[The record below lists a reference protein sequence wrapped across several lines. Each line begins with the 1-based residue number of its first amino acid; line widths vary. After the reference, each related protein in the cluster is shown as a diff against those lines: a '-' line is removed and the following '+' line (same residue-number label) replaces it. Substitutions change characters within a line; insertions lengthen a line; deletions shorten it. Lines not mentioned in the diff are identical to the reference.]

1 MKCPKC
7 QMPNQKWAAFC
18 SACGEKLNADKTV
31 SVVEQKT
38 VPNGSEITI
47 NVVEKKAP
55 KKLGCFGVILVI
67 VFVSLI
73 FSAISGNS
81 KSETAST
88 PEPTNSQGSYCAI
101 LMKSLNESVEYMG
114 NAGTTYSIGD
124 VAAVLEKRGSAL
136 ATGFDVDM
144 AGSPERLA
152 VIQDAGKQ
160 LLQIRVRLL
169 DGGDITPS
177 AEAFKQDFEYI
188 AATCE

>member
-31 SVVEQKT
+31 TVVEQKT

-55 KKLGCFGVILVI
+55 KKLGCFGVILVV

-81 KSETAST
+81 RSETAST
-88 PEPTNSQGSYCAI
+88 PSPTETTGAYCAI
-101 LMKSLNESVEYMG
+101 LMKSLNEAVEYMG
-114 NAGTTYSIGD
+114 NAGSKYTVGD
-124 VAAVLEKRGSAL
+124 VAAVLDKRGSAL
-136 ATGFDVDM
+136 ASGFDLEM
-144 AGSPERLA
+144 AGSEERLQA
-152 VIQDAGKQ
+152 IREAGNQ
-160 LLQIRVRLL
+160 LLQIRVNLI
-169 DGGDITPS
+169 DGGDITP
-177 AEAFKQDFEYI
+177 AANAFKSAYEYI
-188 AATCE
+188 ASSCQ